1 MPLDR
6 TFDAARSLFGR
17 MSLRSAPVSGRWPL
31 LWTLLGAFG
40 ASAMLWWL
48 IIAAAKA
55 VFS

>member
-1 MPLDR
+1 MLLDR
-6 TFDAARSLFGR
+6 TFDAARTLFGR
-17 MSLRSAPVSGRWPL
+17 MSLRRAAVSARWPL
-31 LWTLLGAFG
+31 LWTLLGAFA